1 MAVID
6 VKDPELYV
14 DWTVEQ
20 LDEHIAEL
28 RKIRD
33 AKSGSR
39 GFPNRGTFTE
49 FLDPKSD
56 NFCGSGLTMVE
67 FMLTMD
73 MQRLHTSFHR
83 QMRPE
88 RNRRLGYIVKLAKV
102 LSQIEAKSL
111 QATGLARGAIE
122 DVIDGDWFGVHQSAK
137 DFRAEE
143 VEFFGVR
150 DPELQVLWTQYA
162 DLLQE
167 AFDTRPEAPPP
178 PTKTKH

>member
-14 DWTVEQ
+14 DWTIEQ
-20 LDEHIAEL
+20 LDEHLAEL

-33 AKSGSR
+33 AKSGSP
-39 GFPNRGTFTE
+39 GFPNRKTFKE
-49 FLDPKSD
+49 LLDPEGD
-56 NFCGSGLTMVE
+56 NFCGSGLTMPE
-67 FMLTMD
+67 FLLTMD
-73 MQRLHTSFHR
+73 MQRLHTSFYR

-88 RNRRLGYIVKLAKV
+88 RNRRLNYIVKLAKV
-102 LSQIEAKSL
+102 LAQIEARSI

-122 DVIDGDWFGVHQSAK
+122 NVIDGDWFGVRQCSK
-137 DFRAEE
+137 DFREEE

-150 DPELQVLWTQYA
+150 DPELQALWTQFA

-167 AFDTRPEAPPP
+167 AFDTRPEAPLP